1 MMSTPGSVAC
11 VTSRRTGA
19 CDLFWQTQYK
29 QKHNRLK
36 KKKAAAQVKEEDK
49 DKR

>member
-1 MMSTPGSVAC
+1 MISTPGSVAC

-29 QKHNRLK
+29 QKHNELNK
-36 KKKAAAQVKEEDK
+36 KKTAELEKEED
-49 DKR
+49 